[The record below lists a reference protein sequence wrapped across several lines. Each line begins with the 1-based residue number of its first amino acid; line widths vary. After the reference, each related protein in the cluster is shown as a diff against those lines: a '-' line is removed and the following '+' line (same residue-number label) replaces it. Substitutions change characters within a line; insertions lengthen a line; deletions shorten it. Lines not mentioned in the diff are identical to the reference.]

1 MGVVYRALVGST
13 TSIVEWRRVGG
24 EWSPPQ
30 ETILCEDVLVEI
42 VDNPFVFNKCGALCL
57 ERDFHRDSH
66 KLTAGEDDSKLF
78 IAPVF
83 GDR

>member
-30 ETILCEDVLVEI
+30 ETILCEDVFVEN
-42 VDNPFVFNKCGALCL
+42 VRKPFGVNKWVMLPDNAISTVIPT
-57 ERDFHRDSH
+57 S
-66 KLTAGEDDSKLF
+66 
-78 IAPVF
+78 
-83 GDR
+83 